1 MASYNKV
8 ILMGNL
14 TRDPELRYTSSG
26 TPICSFGLAVNQKYK
41 VNDEWRDD
49 TCFVDIS
56 VWSRQG
62 ENCNQ
67 YLSKGKAAL
76 VEGRLKF
83 SSWTSPDGQKRS
95 KLEVVAS
102 SVTFLSSP
110 QEGSY
115 DGVRQGG
122 GGYNNNAPQQGGGGY
137 NSNAPQQGGGG
148 YNNNA
153 PQQGGGGY
161 NSNAP
166 QQGDAGHNNNAPNA
180 PQQEG
185 DAGHNNNAPQQGGG
199 SYSNNAQP
207 NREAEQHAGT
217 DEPPFPSDDEI
228 PF

>member
-14 TRDPELRYTSSG
+14 TRDPELRYTQSG

-67 YLSKGKAAL
+67 YLSKGRPVL
-76 VEGRLKF
+76 IEGRLKF
-83 SSWTSPDGQKRS
+83 SSWTAQDGQKRS
-95 KLEVVAS
+95 KLEVVAN
-102 SVTFLSSP
+102 SVTFLPSNQGGGYDNVQQDSGGYNSNP
-110 QEGSY
+110 QQGGSGY
-115 DGVRQGG
+115 NNNVQQG
-122 GGYNNNAPQQGGGGY
+122 GGYNNNAQQGGGDYNNNTQQGGGG
-137 NSNAPQQGGGG
+137 
-148 YNNNA
+148 
-153 PQQGGGGY
+153 
-161 NSNAP
+161 
-166 QQGDAGHNNNAPNA
+166 
-180 PQQEG
+180 
-185 DAGHNNNAPQQGGG
+185 
-199 SYSNNAQP
+199 YSNNAQP
-207 NREAEQHAGT
+207 NRESEPQGGKQQPGT